1 MRISHR
7 HFDVGMAEYA
17 LQDQNIATIH
27 HKVAGEGMA
36 QNVGKLSC
44 GKFNACS
51 FQSRTKRSITIA
63 KQPTFFIIR
72 QRLVEL
78 FADWNGAVFSA
89 FRVGV
94 ALLNKSNFC

>member
-27 HKVAGEGMA
+27 HKVTGEGVA

-44 GKFNACS
+44 
-51 FQSRTKRSITIA
+51 R
-63 KQPTFFIIR
+63 
-72 QRLVEL
+72 
-78 FADWNGAVFSA
+78 
-89 FRVGV
+89 
-94 ALLNKSNFC
+94 